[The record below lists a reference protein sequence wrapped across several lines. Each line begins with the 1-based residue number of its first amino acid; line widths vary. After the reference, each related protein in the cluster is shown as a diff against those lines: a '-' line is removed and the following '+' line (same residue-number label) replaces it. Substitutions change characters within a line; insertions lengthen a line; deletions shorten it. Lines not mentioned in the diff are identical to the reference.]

1 MLFFPAASEKCK
13 MWWVSVPRAQ
23 LIVNDVHQLRMWHV
37 GPPFLLLPPPVSY
50 SKWMKRTSK
59 KLCLLSCR
67 YVIKHFIFYNI
78 RNIIEMKTLKDCL
91 HWAWTSEVI
100 TGVKGGLLKMLSPAK
115 SMQLMMRVYFS
126 SLWATPKTHTI
137 FSLPVSSWN
146 SEFFGQKTFCLNATK
161 CLGSYQKVWRTT
173 QKYKK
178 VKTCCT
184 ISAPSEY
191 PQL

>member
-1 MLFFPAASEKCK
+1 MLVPSVPLWRIPKQHAEHWACTFSFLMLFFPAASEKCK

-23 LIVNDVHQLRMWHV
+23 LIVNDVHQLWMWHV

-91 HWAWTSEVI
+91 HWESQYRH
-100 TGVKGGLLKMLSPAK
+100 GQVKLSLEWREGFWK
-115 SMQLMMRVYFS
+115 RCLQQSHR
-126 SLWATPKTHTI
+126 
-137 FSLPVSSWN
+137 SSWGAFI
-146 SEFFGQKTFCLNATK
+146 SPPSGQPLKHIPFFPYLSVPGIQNF
-161 CLGSYQKVWRTT
+161 LGNKHSV
-173 QKYKK
+173 
-178 VKTCCT
+178 
-184 ISAPSEY
+184 
-191 PQL
+191 